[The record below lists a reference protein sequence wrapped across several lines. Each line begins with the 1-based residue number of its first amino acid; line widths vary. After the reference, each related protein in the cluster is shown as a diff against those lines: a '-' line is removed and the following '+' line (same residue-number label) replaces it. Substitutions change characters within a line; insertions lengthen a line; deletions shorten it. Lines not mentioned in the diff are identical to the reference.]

1 MALFFLIRHAENDY
15 VGRRLAGWSPDVHLN
30 EEGRAQAGRLA
41 DRLANTGISVLYSS
55 PLERALETAA
65 PLAERLG
72 LEVQIRDALGE
83 IRFGEWTGHYIEDLR
98 QDPLWQHY
106 NAFRSST
113 RAPGGESM
121 LDVQLRIVTEIESLR
136 RQHTDGTIA
145 IVSHGDAIRAAV
157 LHYAGIPLD
166 LMHRIEISTAS
177 VSVISVEDH
186 GPQVL
191 GLNCAP

>member
-15 VGRRLAGWSPDVHLN
+15 VGRRLAGWSPGVHLN
-30 EEGRAQAGRLA
+30 DEGRAQAARLA
-41 DRLANTGISVLYSS
+41 DRLANAGISALYSS

-72 LEVQIRDALGE
+72 LEVRIRETLGE
-83 IRFGEWTGHYIEDLR
+83 IRFGEWTGHYLQDLR
-98 QDPLWQHY
+98 DDPLWKHY

-121 LDVQLRIVTEIESLR
+121 LDVQLRMVMEIESLR
-136 RQHTDGTIA
+136 RQHPEGAVA

-166 LMHRIEISTAS
+166 LMQRIEISTAS
-177 VSVISVEDH
+177 VSVILVEDH